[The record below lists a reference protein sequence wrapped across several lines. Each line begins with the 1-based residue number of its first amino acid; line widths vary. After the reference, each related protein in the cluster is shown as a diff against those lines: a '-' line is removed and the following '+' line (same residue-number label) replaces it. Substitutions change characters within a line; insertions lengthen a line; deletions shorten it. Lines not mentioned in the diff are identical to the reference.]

1 MNDQVVGFIGEL
13 HPNVDQD
20 YDLKQTYV
28 FELNY
33 DKLMAVAVGYI
44 NYEPIPR
51 FPGVTRDIA
60 LVINRDLPSAKLL
73 DTIKQNG
80 GDIFQNAQVFDVY
93 QGEHV
98 AEDEK
103 SVAIRINY
111 LDTAD
116 TLTDDKVNA
125 VHDNIL
131 EALVAQGAT
140 VR

>member
-1 MNDQVVGFIGEL
+1 MKATWVKR
-13 HPNVDQD
+13 
-20 YDLKQTYV
+20 YK
-28 FELNY
+28 
-33 DKLMAVAVGYI
+33 
-44 NYEPIPR
+44 
-51 FPGVTRDIA
+51 
-60 LVINRDLPSAKLL
+60 

>member
-1 MNDQVVGFIGEL
+1 KEAIDFFIAKGFVDRIAEVLDLSFAYEATEIDGLHPGRTAHVYLNDQVVGFIGEL
-13 HPNVDQD
+13 HPNVEKD

-93 QGEHV
+93 
-98 AEDEK
+98 
-103 SVAIRINY
+103 
-111 LDTAD
+111 
-116 TLTDDKVNA
+116 
-125 VHDNIL
+125 
-131 EALVAQGAT
+131 
-140 VR
+140 

>member
-13 HPNVDQD
+13 HPNVEKD